1 MTNSAQNPDSPNNDN
16 AAKPALKRFI
26 RKPAPPPGDAAPAD
40 EHTCDVLVHGDPT
53 QRFLQIRAQA
63 HLCAGNP
70 SAFLGVFADFL
81 SSEAMG
87 FERYTRARAVAAS
100 LQISDDYQAHSDKY
114 ENIDDNARQ
123 YLGYHK
129 LFSDPAY
136 RAFMSDVD
144 RTFRRASQSH
154 KTILQASRL
163 AKR

>member
-1 MTNSAQNPDSPNNDN
+1 MTNSAQNPDSPSNDN
-16 AAKPALKRFI
+16 APKPATKRFI
-26 RKPAPPPGDAAPAD
+26 RKPTPPPDSAAPPD
-40 EHTCDVLVHGDPT
+40 EHACGVLVHGDDT
-53 QRFLQIRAQA
+53 QRFLLIRAQA
-63 HLCAGNP
+63 HHCAGNP
-70 SAFLGVFADFL
+70 AAFLGVFADFL

-87 FERYTRARAVAAS
+87 FDRYTRARAVAAS

-114 ENIDDNARQ
+114 ENIDDTARQ

-144 RTFRRASQSH
+144 RTFRRTSQSH

-163 AKR
+163 AHR